1 MRKKSYQRWLFL
13 AALAVMP
20 CGAATIHVEIFPGT
34 AAPPATLGGYVMQA
48 FPTEMRPEFTMVS
61 DAAAPAGGTLSFD
74 SPVEL
79 DHIGGLGW
87 GSWSH
92 GYTGSV
98 YQTYGDHLSL
108 VFPADTQAFYFYLQP
123 AIKAL
128 FEFTVDAQGIST
140 PLSINGNG
148 GAQYVGIYIDDIASS
163 LTGVSIL
170 QPNGL
175 SDGFAVGEFG
185 IDGGD
190 INVIP
195 EPGNLLGLGCVLA
208 SGLMVRNRRRRSNP

>member
-1 MRKKSYQRWLFL
+1 
-13 AALAVMP
+13 
-20 CGAATIHVEIFPGT
+20 
-34 AAPPATLGGYVMQA
+34 
-48 FPTEMRPEFTMVS
+48 
-61 DAAAPAGGTLSFD
+61 
-74 SPVEL
+74 
-79 DHIGGLGW
+79 
-87 GSWSH
+87 
-92 GYTGSV
+92 
-98 YQTYGDHLSL
+98 L

-163 LTGVSIL
+163 LQGVSIL

-208 SGLMVRNRRRRSNP
+208 SGLMVRNRRRRSNQ